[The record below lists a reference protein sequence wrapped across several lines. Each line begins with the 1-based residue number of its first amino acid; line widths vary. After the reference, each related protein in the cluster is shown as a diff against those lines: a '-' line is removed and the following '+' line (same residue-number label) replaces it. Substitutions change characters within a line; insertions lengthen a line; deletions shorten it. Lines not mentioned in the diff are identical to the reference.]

1 MTEQPIITQINNGIL
16 WITLNRP
23 KANAIDAKT
32 SQQLNDIFD
41 DFEQNDACRVAI
53 IRGAGERFFCA
64 GWDLSA
70 AADGEAADADFGRHG
85 FGGLATRFDNP
96 KPVIAAVN
104 GMAIGGGFE
113 LALCCD
119 LIVAAEHATFALPEA
134 KVGVAPDTGS
144 LRLPNRIPQ
153 PLAMEMLLTGKKIDA
168 DEAQRLGLLNHVVAL
183 AELENTAEALANAI
197 IANAPLAIAAIKQ
210 LANAAQQNP
219 LAENYQTLY
228 GKGFDRYETMLRSED
243 AVEGPTAFAEKRPPK
258 WTGK

>member
-1 MTEQPIITQINNGIL
+1 MTEQAIITTIDNGIL

-41 DFEQNDACRVAI
+41 AFEENDACRVAV

-70 AADGEAADADFGRHG
+70 AAEGEAADADFGHHG

-119 LIVAAEHATFALPEA
+119 LIVAAKHATFALPEA

-144 LRLPNRIPQ
+144 LRLPNRISQ

-168 DEAQRLGLLNHVVAL
+168 SEARQLGLLNRVVPL
-183 AELENTAEALANAI
+183 DDLESTAEALANDI
-197 IANAPLAIAAIKQ
+197 IACAPLAIAAIKQ
-210 LANAAQQNP
+210 LANASQQHA
-219 LAENYQTLY
+219 LADNYQTLY
-228 GKGFDRYETMLRSED
+228 GKGFDRYETMLRSDD
-243 AVEGPTAFAEKRPPK
+243 AVEGPQAFAEKRAPK
-258 WTGK
+258 WSGK

>member
-1 MTEQPIITQINNGIL
+1 MIEQPIITTINNGIL

-23 KANAIDAKT
+23 KANAIDART

-41 DFEQNDACRVAI
+41 DFEQNADCRVAI

-70 AADGEAADADFGRHG
+70 AAEGEAADADFGRHG

-153 PLAMEMLLTGKKIDA
+153 PLAMEMLLTGKKIDSS
-168 DEAQRLGLLNHVVAL
+168 EAERLGLLNRVVAL
-183 AELENTAEALANAI
+183 DELENTAEALANAI

-210 LANAAQQNP
+210 LANAAQQNS
-219 LAENYQTLY
+219 LAENYQTLFD
-228 GKGFDRYETMLRSED
+228 KGFDRYETMLRSDD
-243 AVEGPTAFAEKRPPK
+243 ALEGPAAFAEKRQPR
-258 WTGK
+258 WMGM